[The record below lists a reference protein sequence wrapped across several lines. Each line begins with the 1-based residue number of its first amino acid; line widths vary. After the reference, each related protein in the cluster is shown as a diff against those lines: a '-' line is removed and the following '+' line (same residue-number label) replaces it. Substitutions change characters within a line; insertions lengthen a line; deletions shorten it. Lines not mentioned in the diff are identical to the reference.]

1 MKDEIQ
7 KRFEEVSQYDTL
19 VSKVFPGYEQLPLIL
34 LSHLRTLDISDARVL
49 DVGCGSGTN
58 LETFAKHQP
67 KWTLVGVDPSEPML
81 TVAQNKI
88 NSIGA
93 QERVTFIKGTIDVI
107 PIDRAF
113 DLITC
118 ILVEHL
124 QPDDGKK
131 LNLFEGI
138 HRRMVS
144 GGWFILYGLHGDLK
158 TFTANKRLNSWL
170 EFVSLQGL
178 SKDVQANV
186 RHRATTEDSLISEE
200 RIRELMEEV
209 GFINIEQI
217 YQLQLLG
224 AWCAQKP

>member
-7 KRFEEVSQYDTL
+7 KRFEEVEQYDAF
-19 VSKVFPGYEQLPLIL
+19 VSKVFPGYQQLPLIL
-34 LSHLRTLDISDARVL
+34 LSHLRAFAGSEAHVL

-58 LETFAKHQP
+58 IVTLATHQP
-67 KWTLVGVDPSEPML
+67 GWLFVGVDPSEPML
-81 TVAQNKI
+81 TVAQDKI

-93 QERVTFIKGTIDVI
+93 QDRVTFIKGTVDTLPNDSI
-107 PIDRAF
+107 F
-113 DLITC
+113 DLVTC

-131 LNLFEGI
+131 LHLLEGI

-144 GGWFILYGLHGDLK
+144 GGWFILFGLHGDLK
-158 TFTANKRLNSWL
+158 TDIAKQRLNTWL

-178 SKDVQANV
+178 SKEVQDNV
-186 RHRATTEDSLISEE
+186 RRRATVEDSLIPEK
-200 RIRELMEEV
+200 RILELMEEV
-209 GFINIEQI
+209 GFVNIEKI

-224 AWCAQKP
+224 AWCGQKT